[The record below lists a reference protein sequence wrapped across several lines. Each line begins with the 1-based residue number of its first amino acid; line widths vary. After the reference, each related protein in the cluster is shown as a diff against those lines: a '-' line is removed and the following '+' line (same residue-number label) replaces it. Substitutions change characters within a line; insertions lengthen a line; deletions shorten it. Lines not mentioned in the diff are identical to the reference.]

1 MIPTHMLHQIER
13 TRIRAEQ
20 READIRTSELAAA
33 FGQLGCSL
41 ARPFRALRRLAQHGL
56 GRLAIERTMPAASDD
71 QLVEGAGLA
80 AAD

>member
-33 FGQLGCSL
+33 FAQLGCSL
-41 ARPFRALRRLAQHGL
+41 TRPFRALRRLA
-56 GRLAIERTMPAASDD
+56 
-71 QLVEGAGLA
+71 
-80 AAD
+80 